1 MKKIYMILICCMVLA
16 SNSAFA
22 QNKNTEKEDLSGFT
36 FEGPEINLIK
46 KAVQHFTKGELKA
59 YRACFTD
66 SATFV
71 HNQWGNDNPQ
81 SIDELVKIHQEAKDQ
96 RKGDIEILNQI
107 YEVVTVPN
115 GSKYGHGWFEFSS
128 ENKTGDKLVNTVF
141 VSWGFKDDKLAWEWA
156 IYNTANSPE
165 PYKK

>member
-156 IYNTANSPE
+156 IYNTADSPD

>member
-1 MKKIYMILICCMVLA
+1 MILICCMVLA

-96 RKGDIEILNQI
+96 RKGDIDILNQI

-156 IYNTANSPE
+156 IYNTADSPD

>member
-156 IYNTANSPE
+156 IYNTANSPD

>member
-1 MKKIYMILICCMVLA
+1 MVLA

-96 RKGDIEILNQI
+96 RKG
-107 YEVVTVPN
+107 TVSFQCAGC
-115 GSKYGHGWFEFSS
+115 GSDYSLTSRS
-128 ENKTGDKLVNTVF
+128 EERRVGKECR
-141 VSWGFKDDKLAWEWA
+141 SRW
-156 IYNTANSPE
+156 SP
-165 PYKK
+165 YH

>member
-1 MKKIYMILICCMVLA
+1 MVLA

-66 SATFV
+66 SATLCII
-71 HNQWGNDNPQ
+71 NGAMITRNPLM
-81 SIDELVKIHQEAKDQ
+81 SWLKYI
-96 RKGDIEILNQI
+96 RK
-107 YEVVTVPN
+107 PR
-115 GSKYGHGWFEFSS
+115 SK
-128 ENKTGDKLVNTVF
+128 KR
-141 VSWGFKDDKLAWEWA
+141 
-156 IYNTANSPE
+156 
-165 PYKK
+165 

>member
-1 MKKIYMILICCMVLA
+1 MKKIYMILMCGIVLA

-156 IYNTANSPE
+156 IYNTADSPD